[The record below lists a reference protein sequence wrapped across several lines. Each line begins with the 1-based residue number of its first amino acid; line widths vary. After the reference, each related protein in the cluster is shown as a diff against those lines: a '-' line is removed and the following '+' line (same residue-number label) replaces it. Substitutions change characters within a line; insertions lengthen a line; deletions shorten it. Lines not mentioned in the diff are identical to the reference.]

1 MFTIARPTV
10 VLPLPDSPT
19 RPRVSPWSSVN
30 ETPSTARTS
39 PVLRSSTPPNIG
51 NLTFRFLTS
60 RMGGIFFVR
69 DPVQMASDEMTW
81 GSLDQCRFDV
91 RARFESIRA
100 ARCELAADGQV
111 ENVRHGARNG
121 GEPLRLGP

>member
-19 RPRVSPWSSVN
+19 RPSVSPWSSVKD
-30 ETPSTARTS
+30 TPSTARTS

-51 NLTFRFLTS
+51 NLTFRFFTS

-69 DPVQMASDEMTW
+69 DSVQMASDEVTRRP
-81 GSLDQCRFDV
+81 LDQGGLDV
-91 RARFESIRA
+91 RTGFESIGASRG
-100 ARCELAADGQV
+100 ELAACRQI
-111 ENVRHGARNG
+111 ENVR
-121 GEPLRLGP
+121 